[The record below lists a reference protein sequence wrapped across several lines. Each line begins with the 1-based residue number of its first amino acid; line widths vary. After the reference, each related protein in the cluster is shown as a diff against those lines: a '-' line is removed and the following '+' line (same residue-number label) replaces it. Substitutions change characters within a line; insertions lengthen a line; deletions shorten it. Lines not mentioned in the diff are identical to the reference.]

1 MYSYLFG
8 LVLVC
13 FSSLAFCMEE
23 VSNGPDIAEPSSKIT
38 KFKFTGLTHEKGD
51 PESYTLMCLDSGLIP
66 ASEKLEKLKK
76 NTEFEPIKNWLR
88 KELLEN
94 SKHDD
99 SAKKLR
105 VVTRELAGG
114 NNYYLVWLHLKPQVS
129 ASEHFTTRLWG
140 GTIRHIEEHEYSASM
155 LIFPQSSST
164 QALVYLLGEWSQLLN
179 PHAVIHDWGLRLAA
193 TQAIFSDE
201 NIKILLGKNN
211 FDPNP
216 TSRREKKQRLAPIE
230 SFALEVGT
238 EGLQSLTVLPKYALG
253 AKHQRLV
260 VGSDWYN
267 FFLSEVEEGKKGDTV
282 SSLVSMANY
291 LYGVYRNDRKI
302 HPKLQDYLDDEVT
315 DLETITALNQRLSY
329 ILPTD
334 AAKLKVF
341 PVDTLW
347 KYYGRSPE
355 FSYNTN
361 KRKKY
366 LLEAFKGQNVTLD
379 SLVSIKKAKKKTK
392 YKEPISRMIYSLPIE
407 FNEGFYRFDR
417 GRWFKVASTRFNPII
432 RKMRHPSIKTT
443 LEALS
448 PYTLEDAMGDDSKE
462 DGGHYQEDRYNRR
475 VIAELAGKKQSGILL
490 DRLNVYFSGQGNK
503 FEFGD
508 ILLHDD
514 KGQYHIIHVKRK
526 EAGDIDHH
534 RAQVERCAEYLATEL
549 KKENAKDL
557 LLQGCVNGLYLRHG
571 VAIKK
576 VKGQGK
582 RLTRG
587 DTFKKVFANKKRG
600 KKQWETYLKNDIFHN
615 AKGQSSSL
623 LGKFKI
629 ALRKINLGF
638 FENHQEE
645 LIVALDAL
653 YDCKSD
659 KDENLTGEEIQDFF
673 EALKQLI
680 KIKTVLFPKGV
691 LTEAIRKKT
700 TLVMAVIDDRQIES
714 IREVHKAIKKI
725 EQKKKDNKS
734 KKTKT
739 LEELKLKLQEITTK
753 DRSSETEVFKK
764 QQLWGLDRTRQLVQK
779 YGFHFNLTVINEN
792 TERPDWDAFGSTLE
806 NTSIEEGGE
815 STPEETGTKSVPQKK
830 TVQSK
835 TGKKGSV
842 DLSDQEE
849 SSDDQEELPEQ
860 QDIAGYQY
868 TSTDINRLLHAPLSQ
883 NLPQEVNYL
892 RFSLS
897 GGADDAEADT
907 NDIVHRFNN
916 RYVLPPIISHKDEH
930 EEKSPSETLID
941 LLTNSFFTHPEI
953 GNHPPAEMII
963 PFNPGGHWV
972 TFHIVIPPEGTIDF
986 RYIDS
991 LPDSSTREARLP
1003 LAFLKGK
1010 YFPRTI
1016 NFAQQFP
1023 RLQPDGTSCGAVVVE
1038 NTKDLFHGNPLPDP
1052 YLISLADMLALK
1064 EEHREHLKSI
1074 DKDFDF

>member
-1 MYSYLFG
+1 MKKIFSKMYSYFFG
-8 LVLVC
+8 LILVF
-13 FSSLAFCMEE
+13 FSSLAFCMEDMP
-23 VSNGPDIAEPSSKIT
+23 SGSDIIEPSSKIT
-38 KFKFTGLTHEKGD
+38 KFNFTDIAHEKED
-51 PESYTLMCLDSGLIP
+51 PESYTLMCLDSALIP

-105 VVTRELAGG
+105 FVTRELAGG
-114 NNYYLVWLHLKPQVS
+114 SNYYLVWLYLKPQVS

-193 TQAIFSDE
+193 TQAIFSDQ

-282 SSLVSMANY
+282 SSLVTMANY

-302 HPKLQDYLDDEVT
+302 HPKLQYYLDDEVT
-315 DLETITALNQRLSY
+315 DLETITALNLCLSN

-347 KYYGRSPE
+347 KYYGRSPQ
-355 FSYNTN
+355 FSYNAN

-432 RKMRHPSIKTT
+432 RKMRDPSIKTT

-448 PYTLEDAMGDDSKE
+448 PYTLEDAIGDDSKE

-475 VIAELAGKKQSGILL
+475 VVAELAGKKQKGILL
-490 DRLNVYFSGQGNK
+490 DRLNIYFSGQGNK

-508 ILLHDD
+508 ILLHGD

-549 KKENAKDL
+549 KKENANDL

-587 DTFKKVFANKKRG
+587 DIFKKVFADKKRG
-600 KKQWETYLKNDIFHN
+600 KKQWESYLKNDIFHN
-615 AKGQSSSL
+615 TKGQSSSL

-629 ALRKINLGF
+629 ALRKLDLNF

-653 YDCKSD
+653 YDCKS
-659 KDENLTGEEIQDFF
+659 KKTENFTGEEIQDFF
-673 EALKQLI
+673 EAVKQLI
-680 KIKTVLFPKGV
+680 EIKTVLFPKGV

-700 TLVMAVIDDRQIES
+700 TLVMAVIDDRQIEP
-714 IREVHKAIKKI
+714 IRKATKEL
-725 EQKKKDNKS
+725 EQKKGDKS
-734 KKTKT
+734 EEAKK
-739 LEELKLKLQEITTK
+739 LEELRIKN
-753 DRSSETEVFKK
+753 RSNEGELFKK

-792 TERPDWDAFGSTLE
+792 LERPDWDAFGSTLE
-806 NTSIEEGGE
+806 NASIEEGDE
-815 STPEETGTKSVPQKK
+815 STPEETGSKSLSQKK
-830 TVQSK
+830 TVQNK

-842 DLSDQEE
+842 DLSEQEE
-849 SSDDQEELPEQ
+849 SSADQEELSEQ

-868 TSTDINRLLHAPLSQ
+868 TSTDINRLLHVPLSQ
-883 NLPQEVNYL
+883 NLPQEEYT

-897 GGADDAEADT
+897 GGADDSEADA
-907 NDIVHRFNN
+907 NDIVHRFNSK
-916 RYVLPPIISHKDEH
+916 YVLPPIISHKDEH
-930 EEKSPSETLID
+930 EEKTSSEVLID
-941 LLTNSFFTHPEI
+941 LLTNSFFTHPQFAS
-953 GNHPPAEMII
+953 HPPAEMII

-991 LPDSSTREARLP
+991 LPDASTREARLS

-1010 YFPRTI
+1010 YFLRTI

-1023 RLQPDGTSCGAVVVE
+1023 RMQPDGTSCGAVVVK
-1038 NTKDLFHGNPLPDP
+1038 NIKDLFHGNPLPDP
-1052 YLISLADMLALK
+1052 HLISLADMLTVK
-1064 EEHREHLKSI
+1064 EEHRDYLISI